1 MKNWAFI
8 INIPNV
14 GSIAYAKAYF
24 EKTGIVNPLTAN
36 PYTQEEI
43 TAIVKGAKEECE
55 SYTFDLPE
63 NAVLGM
69 GDFWYDADNAA
80 AIVSHPD
87 PLTMDANGVFTT
99 ADGKTVAT
107 PIA

>member
-1 MKNWAFI
+1 MKNWAYI

-24 EKTGIVNPLTAN
+24 EKTGIVNPLSAK
-36 PYTQEEI
+36 PYTAEEVE
-43 TAIVKGAKEECE
+43 AIVIGAKEGAEG
-55 SYTFDLPE
+55 YTFDLPE
-63 NAVLGM
+63 TAMLGM
-69 GDFWYDADNAA
+69 GGFWYDADNAA

-87 PLTMDANGVFTT
+87 PLTMNAEGVFTA
-99 ADGKTVAT
+99 ADGSKAAE